1 MQVNKKSFS
10 FEMKGN
16 SFLWGIKKMFNIP
29 MVITRYFCYK
39 ARSLMWEY
47 YEKTS
52 YISGDNF
59 PSSRKWKKNTLRKTL
74 VFLEVELSYI
84 FSKKVFL
91 ILGKMEPPKKSFY
104 MSEGNFLSSKKKK
117 KKEKKK
123 SHFDKTSSISRK
135 GIFQPQE
142 T

>member
-1 MQVNKKSFS
+1 
-10 FEMKGN
+10 
-16 SFLWGIKKMFNIP
+16 
-29 MVITRYFCYK
+29 
-39 ARSLMWEY
+39 
-47 YEKTS
+47 
-52 YISGDNF
+52 
-59 PSSRKWKKNTLRKTL
+59 
-74 VFLEVELSYI
+74 
-84 FSKKVFL
+84 
-91 ILGKMEPPKKSFY
+91 MEPPKKSFY